1 VIPVPDALPLEQP
14 RRTLDDLVVSPSVKE
29 QIDAAMA
36 RLANHQV
43 LYHEW
48 GLEAVDPKGAAVAL
62 NLYGPPGT
70 GKTLCAE
77 GLAGSLG
84 RPFLRV
90 SYAELES
97 KYVGDTA
104 KNLVRI
110 FRTASGTGA
119 VVFFDEA
126 DAVMSRRIAL
136 VNQSSDHALNLTRS
150 VLLMELDRF
159 DGIAIFAT
167 NLVESYDPAFLRR
180 MFAHIRFELPDL
192 PCRER
197 LWRRLLPDK
206 LPRDPDLQPDWL
218 AEMTDGL
225 SGADLLGLLVRAACR
240 VVQRTG
246 EARRVSRA
254 DIVAE
259 LTTIGCEPRGGLG
272 AKSPLLPRAAQQQ
285 PGHEAPG
292 APARA
297 GALS

>member
-1 VIPVPDALPLEQP
+1 MIPVPDALPLEQP
-14 RRTLDDLVVSPSVKE
+14 RRTLEDLVVSPVVKE
-29 QIDAAMA
+29 QIAAAMA

-77 GLAGSLG
+77 GIAGSLS

-126 DAVMSRRIAL
+126 DAVLSRRIAQ
-136 VNQSSDHALNLTRS
+136 VSQSSDHALNLTRS

-159 DGIAIFAT
+159 DGIAVFAT

-180 MFAHIRFELPDL
+180 MFAHIRFELPDH
-192 PCRER
+192 PCRDR
-197 LWRRLLPDK
+197 LWRRLLPDQ
-206 LPRDPDLQPDWL
+206 LPREPDLQAGWL
-218 AEMTDGL
+218 ADVTDGL
-225 SGADLLGLLVRAACR
+225 SGADLLALLVRAACR

-246 EARRVSRA
+246 EARRLSRA
-254 DIVAE
+254 DILAE
-259 LTTIGCEPRGGLG
+259 LTAAGCAPRGGVG
-272 AKSPLLPRAAQQQ
+272 AKAPVLSHLAQQ
-285 PGHEAPG
+285 PSHEDGG
-292 APARA
+292 APAQA